1 MFVFFFF
8 SSFFCRLFVNIPIP
22 RPRALFSPLVTL
34 VLAREFYFPR
44 VTLDTCLLRKSHAL
58 FAKLKLCR
66 LHNFRPLNVG
76 QRQTLA
82 TKNISKW
89 YLINVQIYRS
99 VIQSL
104 VRARKH
110 PSSGVH
116 VSKVRDF
123 SSSHFSFFF
132 FSFSFSFLRNEDT
145 PVTSL
150 SEVTRGYTKNRSVL
164 KDG

>member
-8 SSFFCRLFVNIPIP
+8 FIFFCRLFVNIPTP

-58 FAKLKLCR
+58 FAKLKLPIAQ
-66 LHNFRPLNVG
+66 LPTP
-76 QRQTLA
+76 QRRA
-82 TKNISKW
+82 TSNSCDEKHIQVVFDKCTDLSFCHPIS
-89 YLINVQIYRS
+89 RS
-99 VIQSL
+99 RAQASL
-104 VRARKH
+104 VTCARLK
-110 PSSGVH
+110 SA
-116 VSKVRDF
+116 RF
-123 SSSHFSFFF
+123 LLFSFFIF
-132 FSFSFSFLRNEDT
+132 FLFFFSFLRNEDT